1 MSSNDLQSKTAV
13 LYSSDAPNEE
23 QERRFRNFIKTRY
36 GEDCDFRWE
45 RSDAF
50 PGGFRLEVGQEVYD
64 WSVGGRFQ
72 QLRDT
77 LVKVPT
83 RNGNIIPL
91 IKETIR
97 TWTPEAL
104 AQAMLELQRIGAE
117 NINLV
122 TPTPHVDGILT
133 AIDRAKADGLTLPI
147 VYNTNGYLSVDTVD
161 KLRNHVDIWLPDF
174 KYHDQRLADRFS
186 AAPHYFETALA
197 AIGRMLESSGQLELD
212 ETGRAKK
219 GVLIRHLV
227 LPACVYDTRD
237 VLLAVRDHFGVDTY
251 LSLMHQFTP
260 QPDGKA
266 PLNRRLTKRE
276 YENAVSACLDLG
288 FTRVYIQEAVSATF
302 AYTPEFSSEVS
313 VQP

>member
-1 MSSNDLQSKTAV
+1 MNCDLCPRRCSVDRNVQRGFCGCDKVMRIARIGLHRYEEPCICGAGGSGAV
-13 LYSSDAPNEE
+13 FFSGCNLRCVFCQNKVL
-23 QERRFRNFIKTRY
+23 QTGRI
-36 GEDCDFRWE
+36 GQDF
-45 RSDAF
+45 
-50 PGGFRLEVGQEVYD
+50 
-64 WSVGGRFQ
+64 
-72 QLRDT
+72 
-77 LVKVPT
+77 
-83 RNGNIIPL
+83 
-91 IKETIR
+91 
-97 TWTPEAL
+97 TPEAL

-237 VLLAVRDHFGVDTY
+237 VLLAVRDHFGADTY